1 MGKEGNIHV
10 YSHLSGLQRFRYFV
24 VKFVTFEFA
33 KQMLSSLPQL
43 ISLDEQRMK
52 NESTNN
58 L

>member
-33 KQMLSSLPQL
+33 KHMLSSLPQL
-43 ISLDEQRMK
+43 TDEPRMK
-52 NESTNN
+52 NESRNN